1 MTFYTR
7 TEYVRRVLRAFDWK
21 FYDLPV
27 ARTNITNVE
36 FVISSSYGQTDGS
49 LCSWWSRRW
58 KGYQCKLI
66 EDGFKFVHLSAGDLL
81 REERQRPGSEYG
93 ELIETYIREGRIVP
107 VEITCNLLKR
117 AMERN
122 GWDNGKFLIDGFPR
136 NMDNLMG
143 WKKATEGLVN
153 EKFCLFFDC
162 PENVMEERVLARGM
176 TSGRSDDNVDSIRK
190 RFKVFIESTMP
201 IVDHFRDQGKLRVI
215 KTDRAVPIVWE
226 DIKPLFEE

>member
-1 MTFYTR
+1 
-7 TEYVRRVLRAFDWK
+7 
-21 FYDLPV
+21 
-27 ARTNITNVE
+27 
-36 FVISSSYGQTDGS
+36 
-49 LCSWWSRRW
+49 
-58 KGYQCKLI
+58 
-66 EDGFKFVHLSAGDLL
+66 
-81 REERQRPGSEYG
+81 
-93 ELIETYIREGRIVP
+93 
-107 VEITCNLLKR
+107 
-117 AMERN
+117 
-122 GWDNGKFLIDGFPR
+122 
-136 NMDNLMG
+136 MG